1 MTVNFE
7 KTAEAVELGS
17 AFGVGYT
24 VPRVNLLPPE
34 IAEERSF
41 KRTQGVL
48 ALVLVGVLG
57 ALGAG
62 FMLASSSAAQAADEL
77 ATEQARQTTL
87 TAEAGEY
94 AEVPRVLQQ
103 VESAQNARAT
113 AMSSDVLWYRYL
125 NDMALA
131 YPKDVW
137 LRDLTMA
144 VAGTDTTGA
153 EASNPDPLAT
163 AGIGTIDLSGTS
175 LQHPDV
181 AAWLDVLAGTEG
193 FADATFSSS
202 QRTTIEETVVVDF
215 TSRVVLTSDALSHRY
230 DRKAS

>member
-7 KTAEAVELGS
+7 KAAETVDLGS
-17 AFGVGYT
+17 AFGVTYT

-34 IAEERSF
+34 IAEERAF
-41 KRTQGVL
+41 RRTQGML

-62 FMLASSSAAQAADEL
+62 FMLASASASQAADQL
-77 ATEQARQTTL
+77 ATEQTRQAEL
-87 TAEAGEY
+87 TREAAEY
-94 AEVPRVLQQ
+94 DEVPRVLRQ

-125 NDMALA
+125 NDLALT
-131 YPKDVW
+131 YPADVW
-137 LRDLTMA
+137 LDDLTMA
-144 VAGTDTTGA
+144 VAGTDPTGA
-153 EASNPDPLAT
+153 QASNPDPLAT
-163 AGIGTIDLSGTS
+163 PGIGTITFSGTS
-175 LQHPDV
+175 RQHSDV

-193 FADATFSSS
+193 FTDARFSTS

-215 TSRVVLTSDALSHRY
+215 TTSAVVTSDALSHRY
-230 DRKAS
+230 DREAS